1 MHHNCIHLCMQ
12 GSTAVNGIAVFASA
26 VFEGHQKCMKSV
38 YIHDRDILE
47 LLPSVKNMPVK

>member
-1 MHHNCIHLCMQ
+1 MQ